1 MSLISKNKVKDIL
14 DRKQGLIEGDKM
26 VEQKGSNLYPLT
38 TTPKSQ
44 QLPAEQLSAKHTE
57 KYKKKKNTSYIL
69 PPKKRQATMRL
80 QKGEFGNKTP
90 DKKTRQNPRKTIN

>member
-38 TTPKSQ
+38 TPKSQ

-57 KYKKKKNTSYIL
+57 KYKKNTSYI
-69 PPKKRQATMRL
+69 PPPKKKRQATMRL

-90 DKKTRQNPRKTIN
+90 DKKTRQNPRETIN